1 MASRRSAPTGTG
13 SGAGRVQDVTSTT
26 DQQRLADVE
35 QAVKAS
41 DLARGIALA
50 RQALADGVE
59 HPLLLN
65 LRALDFE
72 RQGQLDAAL
81 ADLERARTLAP
92 RDWGLANALGLC
104 LAQLDRMTDAVL
116 AFDEAIRLQP
126 AFVQAHFNRGWA
138 LENGGDLI
146 EARLSF
152 EQAVALKP
160 DYADALA
167 KLAQLAARRGQH
179 DEVAAYADQA
189 LKIAPGHP
197 SANLALATA
206 EVSRGEDKAAEAR
219 LRQVLADAAVPPFDR
234 AMAFSTLG
242 NALDAQD
249 RVAEA
254 FAAYADANAV
264 LRQIHAPRFD
274 APGLQTATDYV
285 RMLEAHF
292 GAAPADFWRSGAG
305 LQAPAPVDVH
315 VFLLGFPRSGTTL
328 LESVLAS
335 HPDVTVLEEKDTLG
349 EATRDLMRNAASL
362 ERLTAASDE
371 ALDAYRASYWRYVQ
385 GQTTD
390 GLGRVVIDKLPLN
403 TVKLPL
409 ISRLFPQARIIFA
422 VRDPRDVVLSCFR
435 RQFRMNPSM
444 FEFLSLDRA
453 AAFYDAVMRF
463 GDVCLSRIELP
474 VHTHY
479 YEQLVTD
486 FEATAR
492 QVCEFV
498 DVPWTEALWTFAD
511 RAREGRVATTSSPQ
525 VARGLYTDAKDQW
538 RRYQAELASVTPL
551 LRPWVDR
558 FGYPAA

>member
-1 MASRRSAPTGTG
+1 MA
-13 SGAGRVQDVTSTT
+13 STT
-26 DQQRLADVE
+26 DQERLADVE
-35 QAVKAS
+35 QAVRAS
-41 DLARGIALA
+41 DLSRAIALA

-65 LRALDFE
+65 LRAMDFE
-72 RQGQLDAAL
+72 QKGQLDAAL

-92 RDWGLANALGLC
+92 DDWGLANALGLC
-104 LAQLDRMTDAVL
+104 LAQLDRMAEATL
-116 AFDEAIRLQP
+116 AFDEAVALQP
-126 AFVQAHFNRGWA
+126 GFVQAHFNRGWA
-138 LENGGDLI
+138 LENGGELV
-146 EARLSF
+146 EARRSF
-152 EQAVALKP
+152 EQAIALKP

-167 KLAQLAARRGQH
+167 KLALLAARRGQH

-206 EVSRGEDKAAEAR
+206 EVSRGENGAAEVR
-219 LRQVLADAAVPPFDR
+219 LRQLLADAAVPPFER
-234 AMAFSTLG
+234 ATAFSTLG
-242 NALDAQD
+242 DALDAQD
-249 RVAEA
+249 RISEA

-264 LRQIHAPRFD
+264 LTRIHAARFG
-274 APGLQTATDYV
+274 APGLQTATEYV
-285 RMLEAHF
+285 RMLESHF
-292 GAAPADFWRSGAG
+292 SRTAPAFWRAG
-305 LQAPAPVDVH
+305 TGVEAPQPVDVH

-349 EATRDLMRNAASL
+349 EATRDLMRNTASL
-362 ERLTAASDE
+362 DRLTAASDA

-385 GQTTD
+385 GHA
-390 GLGRVVIDKLPLN
+390 GESLGRVVIDKLPLN

-444 FEFLSLDRA
+444 FEFLSLERA

-486 FEATAR
+486 FDATTR
-492 QVCEFV
+492 QACDFIGA
-498 DVPWTEALWTFAD
+498 PWTEALRTFAD

-538 RRYQAELASVTPL
+538 RRYQAELEPVTSL

>member
-1 MASRRSAPTGTG
+1 MA
-13 SGAGRVQDVTSTT
+13 STT
-26 DQQRLADVE
+26 DQERLADVE
-35 QAVKAS
+35 RAVRAS
-41 DLARGIALA
+41 DLPRAVALA

-65 LRALDFE
+65 LRALDCE
-72 RQGQLDAAL
+72 QRGQLDAAL

-92 RDWGLANALGLC
+92 GDWSLANALGLC
-104 LAQLDRMTDAVL
+104 LAQLDRMPEAIV
-116 AFDEAIRLQP
+116 AFDEAIALQP

-138 LENGGDLI
+138 LENGGELV
-146 EARLSF
+146 EARRSF
-152 EQAVALKP
+152 EQAIALKP

-167 KLAQLAARRGQH
+167 KLALLAARRGQH
-179 DEVAAYADQA
+179 DEVAAHADQA

-206 EVSRGEDKAAEAR
+206 EVSRGENGAAEVR
-219 LRQVLADAAVPPFDR
+219 LRQLLADAAVPPFER
-234 AMAFSTLG
+234 ATAFSTLG
-242 NALDAQD
+242 DALDAQD
-249 RVAEA
+249 RISEA

-264 LRQIHAPRFD
+264 LTRIHAARFG
-274 APGLQTATDYV
+274 APGLQTATEYV
-285 RMLEAHF
+285 RMLESHF
-292 GAAPADFWRSGAG
+292 SRTAPAFWRAG
-305 LQAPAPVDVH
+305 TGVEAPQPVDVH

-349 EATRDLMRNAASL
+349 EATRDLMRNTASL
-362 ERLTAASDE
+362 DRLTAASDA

-385 GQTTD
+385 GHA
-390 GLGRVVIDKLPLN
+390 GESLGRVVIDKLPLN

-444 FEFLSLDRA
+444 FEFLSLERA

-486 FEATAR
+486 FDATTR
-492 QVCEFV
+492 QACDFIGA
-498 DVPWTEALWTFAD
+498 PWTEALRTFAD

-538 RRYQAELASVTPL
+538 RRYQAELEPVTSL